1 MENKQSILVID
12 DSPTVRRL
20 AELVLS
26 QEGYDVYTSEDGED
40 GLKLA
45 KKETPSVIIVDFI
58 MPKMNGYDF
67 CKIIRSDSVL
77 NNIPIVL
84 ITSKGKDVGQGF
96 DKKFDIV
103 QYLQKPFE
111 AETLITTVK
120 EALANR
126 EEEPGAADEVIA
138 EHAAAEVETD
148 SQMPLQTYAAPEDS
162 SFVEITPTE
171 TANAEDHAEEALPEE
186 TPANREEE
194 PGVADEEVTE
204 HAVAEV
210 ETDSQMPLQTY
221 AAPEDSSFV
230 EITPTETANAEDHAE
245 EALPEETP
253 ANREEESGVA
263 DEEVTEHAAAEVE
276 TDSQAPLQTNA
287 APEDSSFVEIMP
299 TETGNAEDHAT
310 EALPE
315 HADTVPAE
323 TPSIENEPAVY
334 AALQENIKKE
344 FRHYFGRELT
354 VLLKNTM
361 IQSLKETDLVRSSRR
376 ILSGEIVYISIDD
389 VMKFISMSS
398 LSGKLSVLTD
408 SFNSEIYLESG
419 QIAFASISRH
429 DCGICLEELILK
441 DGDPRRGEIL
451 SALSE
456 AGGNNLTAGDIL
468 LDRGLINEEELTDC
482 YRHLSE
488 DAVKQTLSA
497 TSGHFYIED
506 VPLPREIQDIKLK
519 IPANEARG

>member
-138 EHAAAEVETD
+138 EHAA
-148 SQMPLQTYAAPEDS
+148 
-162 SFVEITPTE
+162 
-171 TANAEDHAEEALPEE
+171 
-186 TPANREEE
+186 
-194 PGVADEEVTE
+194 
-204 HAVAEV
+204 AEV